1 SEPPRLDRNSNLG
14 GFTMVKFDLDFRI
27 KVVTEYLSGNGSTS
41 LARKYRISEES
52 VILLW
57 VSRFQKYGIDGLKLK
72 SRKSEYSSQFKV
84 DVLNWR
90 KQHQASLPLTALHF
104 NLSSPS
110 IIWQWEK
117 RFEEQGIIG
126 LERKRGKPK
135 IMAKHKQ
142 TKPAKSN
149 NQSNTADELKQLKQ
163 ENLMLKIE
171 NEYLK
176 KLDAL
181 AQKKSA
187 DKKSRK

>member
-1 SEPPRLDRNSNLG
+1 
-14 GFTMVKFDLDFRI
+14 MVKFNLDFRI
-27 KVVTEYLSGNGSTS
+27 KVVTEYLSGIGSPS
-41 LARKYRISEES
+41 LAKKYRISKRDT
-52 VILLW
+52 ILLW
-57 VSRFQKYGIDGLKLK
+57 VSRFQKYGVDGLKLK
-72 SRKSEYSSQFKV
+72 HRKTEYSSQFKV

-90 KQHQASLPLTALHF
+90 KQHQASLPVTALHF
-104 NLSSPS
+104 DLSSPS
-110 IIWQWEK
+110 TIWQWEK
-117 RFEEQGIIG
+117 RFEEQGIVG

-142 TKPAKSN
+142 MKPSKSSS
-149 NQSNTADELKQLKQ
+149 QPTTADELKQLKQ

-181 AQKKSA
+181 AQKKSV

>member
-1 SEPPRLDRNSNLG
+1 
-14 GFTMVKFDLDFRI
+14 MVKFDLDFRI

-126 LERKRGKPK
+126 LERKRGKLK